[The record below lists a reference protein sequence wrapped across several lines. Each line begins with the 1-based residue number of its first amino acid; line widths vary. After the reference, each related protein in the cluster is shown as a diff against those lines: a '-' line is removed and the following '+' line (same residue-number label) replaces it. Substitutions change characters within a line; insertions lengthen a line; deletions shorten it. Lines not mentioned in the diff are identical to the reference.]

1 MEFLESMTGI
11 ETKPRVENIVAS
23 TQFAKE
29 LDLYAIAEKL
39 VGSEYEPTSFP
50 GLIYRIRDPKTAIL
64 LFKSGKANCTGGKSL
79 EEVRRAIQK
88 VAGLLIESGISANPD
103 PEFVVQ
109 NMVAI
114 YDIGHTLNL
123 TNLTIALGLEN
134 IEYEPEQFPG
144 LVYRVR
150 DPKVVCLLFGS
161 GKMVITGAKNEE
173 DIERAVDGVVDAI
186 RQSGIL

>member
-1 MEFLESMTGI
+1 LESMSGI

-29 LDLYAIAEKL
+29 LDLYAVAEKL
-39 VGSEYEPTSFP
+39 VGSEYDPTSFP
-50 GLIYRIRDPKTAIL
+50 GLIYRISDPKTAIL

-88 VAGLLIESGISANPD
+88 VAGLLIESGISTNPD
-103 PEFVVQ
+103 PEFAVQ

-114 YDIGHTLNL
+114 YDIGHALNL

-161 GKMVITGAKNEE
+161 GKMVITGAKNEK
-173 DIERAVDGVVDAI
+173 DIERAVDGVIHAI
-186 RQSGIL
+186 RLSGIL

>member
-1 MEFLESMTGI
+1 MESMTGI
-11 ETKPRVENIVAS
+11 DTKPRVENIVAS

-29 LDLYAIAEKL
+29 LDLHAIAEKL
-39 VGSEYEPTSFP
+39 VGSEYEPMSFP

-88 VAGLLIESGISANPD
+88 VAGLLIGSGISANPD

-114 YDIGHTLNL
+114 YDIGHALNL

>member
-1 MEFLESMTGI
+1 MNGI

-23 TQFAKE
+23 TRFAEE
-29 LDLYAIAEKL
+29 LDLYAVAERL
-39 VGSEYEPTSFP
+39 EGSEYEPERFP
-50 GLIYRIRDPKTAIL
+50 GLIYRISDPKTAIL
-64 LFKSGKANCTGGKSL
+64 LFTSGKANCTGGKSL
-79 EEVRRAIQK
+79 DEVRRAIHK
-88 VAGLLIESGISANPD
+88 VAELLNDSGISADPD
-103 PEFVVQ
+103 PEFTVQ

-114 YDIGHTLNL
+114 YDIGYTLNL

-161 GKMVITGAKNEE
+161 GKMVITGAKNEG
-173 DIERAVDGVVDAI
+173 DIERAVEGVVRAI
-186 RQSGIL
+186 RQSGII

>member
-1 MEFLESMTGI
+1 MEDAKSLHQSRQSCHLSHI
-11 ETKPRVENIVAS
+11 
-23 TQFAKE
+23 FAKE
-29 LDLYAIAEKL
+29 LDLYAVAEKL
-39 VGSEYEPTSFP
+39 AGSEYEPTSFP
-50 GLIYRIRDPKTAIL
+50 GLIYRISDPKTAIL

-88 VAGLLIESGISANPD
+88 VAGLLIESGIPADPD
-103 PEFVVQ
+103 PEFTVQ

-114 YDIGHTLNL
+114 YDIGHVLNL

-150 DPKVVCLLFGS
+150 DPNVVCLLFGS

-173 DIERAVDGVVDAI
+173 DIDRAVDGVVHAI
-186 RQSGIL
+186 RLAGIL